1 MQRRRVV
8 DTQGLR
14 TSGVRVQGVRMA
26 LAGGGWVVY
35 HVTIDKA
42 CGTQCKGNQA
52 SLMATKS
59 TPEIGII
66 VCMKY
71 ELDHSSGIKES
82 IAKSASMKVFYC
94 YKTTS

>member
-14 TSGVRVQGVRMA
+14 TSGVQGVHMA
-26 LAGGGWVVY
+26 LAGGAWLGCIPC
-35 HVTIDKA
+35 VTIDKA

-52 SLMATKS
+52 SLMAAKS